1 MKANDATMMK
11 TTIKALL
18 IAGAFYIGACG
29 PAPTG
34 PASAQT
40 SSNSLFASAPDQR
53 WFLPDGLREISALAV
68 APNGRLFAVDDERA
82 VIYELDADQGGLMKT
97 FTIGAP
103 LTGDFEGL
111 AITSAGEFWMTTS
124 QGALFRFREGEDGQ
138 RVEFQAFDAGL
149 ADTCEIEGLAFH
161 APDQSLILACKE
173 NQARDMRDTIALY
186 AWREGAPATLWRT
199 LPERDVANAAGV
211 RHFRPSS
218 LDFDARSGHLLMLSA
233 FDGALA
239 ELSPEGVLISA
250 RALARVHNQAEGVAV
265 LPNGALVISDEGG
278 RARGRALLS
287 RYPRQ

>member
-29 PAPTG
+29 PTPAI

-82 VIYELDADQGGLMKT
+82 LIYELDADQGGLMKT
-97 FTIGAP
+97 FAVGAP

-111 AITSAGEFWMTTS
+111 AITPTGDFWMTTS
-124 QGALFRFREGEDGQ
+124 QGALFRFREGEAGQ
-138 RVEFQAFDAGL
+138 RVEFEAFDAGL
-149 ADTCEIEGLAFH
+149 ADTCEIEGLAYL
-161 APDQSLILACKE
+161 ASEQSLILACKQ
-173 NQARDMRDTIALY
+173 NQARDMRDVIALY
-186 AWREGAPATLWRT
+186 AWREGGPATLWRT
-199 LPERDVANAAGV
+199 LPERDVATAAGV
-211 RHFRPSS
+211 RRFRPSS
-218 LDFDARSGHLLMLSA
+218 LDFDTRTGRLLMLSA
-233 FDGALA
+233 DNGALA
-239 ELSPEGVLISA
+239 ELSPDGELITA
-250 RALARVHNQAEGVAV
+250 HALAPVHNQAEGVAV
-265 LPNGALVISDEGG
+265 LPNGALVIGDEGG

-287 RYPRQ
+287 RYPRR